1 MIKCII
7 TDIDQTLTDA
17 EMKLTLRTLEAAGKA
32 RAQGIQIVLCSGRPF
47 PGMRDYL
54 EALGLNQRAYCSVGF
69 NGGVL
74 YENGTGTVLRAA
86 FFEPETLREIVDELR
101 RVNVNFHLES
111 PSSIVTGL
119 NPVKHYTVR
128 DSFITNMP
136 LEVAKFEDLL
146 QRSDICKIMIAD
158 KPETLDSLVLPE
170 RLKTKAKFVRSR
182 PYYLEVVPLNV
193 HKGLGVEAVAARY
206 QLKKAEILGV
216 GDGLNDL
223 ELLEASGMKVA
234 MENGADAL
242 KQIADVIAPPHDQDG
257 FARLLEALLRG
268 DDWILSKLNN

>member
-242 KQIADVIAPPHDQDG
+242 KQIADIIAPPHDQDG
-257 FARLLEALLRG
+257 FARLLEALLRD

>member
-1 MIKCII
+1 
-7 TDIDQTLTDA
+7 
-17 EMKLTLRTLEAAGKA
+17 MKLTPRTLEAAGKA

-86 FFEPETLREIVDELR
+86 FFEPEILREIVDELR

-146 QRSDICKIMIAD
+146 QWSDICKIMIAD

>member
-86 FFEPETLREIVDELR
+86 FFEPEILREIVDELR

-242 KQIADVIAPPHDQDG
+242 KQIADIIAPPHDQDG
-257 FARLLEALLRG
+257 FARLLEALLRD

>member
-17 EMKLTLRTLEAAGKA
+17 EMKLTSRTLEVAGKA

-86 FFEPETLREIVDELR
+86 FFEPETLREIVAELR

-136 LEVAKFEDLL
+136 LEGAKFEALL
-146 QRSDICKIMIAD
+146 KRSDICKIMIAD

>member
-17 EMKLTLRTLEAAGKA
+17 KMKLTPRTLEAAGKA

-86 FFEPETLREIVDELR
+86 FFEPEILREIVDELR

-146 QRSDICKIMIAD
+146 QWSDICKIMIAD

-193 HKGLGVEAVAARY
+193 HKGLGVEVVAARY

-268 DDWILSKLNN
+268 DDWILSKIK

>member
-17 EMKLTLRTLEAAGKA
+17 EMKLTSRTLEVAGKA

-86 FFEPETLREIVDELR
+86 FFEPETLREIVAELR

-128 DSFITNMP
+128 DSFITNVP
-136 LEVAKFEDLL
+136 LEVAKFEALL
-146 QRSDICKIMIAD
+146 KRSDICKIMIAD

>member
-17 EMKLTLRTLEAAGKA
+17 EMKLTSRTLEVAGKA

-86 FFEPETLREIVDELR
+86 FFEPETLREIVAELR

-136 LEVAKFEDLL
+136 LEVAKFEALL
-146 QRSDICKIMIAD
+146 KRSDICKIMIAD

-182 PYYLEVVPLNV
+182 PYYLEVIPLNV

>member
-17 EMKLTLRTLEAAGKA
+17 KMKLTPRTLEAAGKA
-32 RAQGIQIVLCSGRPF
+32 RSQGIQIVLCSGRPF

-86 FFEPETLREIVDELR
+86 FFEPEILREIVDELR

-136 LEVAKFEDLL
+136 LEVAKFEALL

-170 RLKTKAKFVRSR
+170 KLKTKAKFVRSR

-223 ELLEASGMKVA
+223 ELLEAGGMKVA

-268 DDWILSKLNN
+268 DDWILSKIK

>member
-17 EMKLTLRTLEAAGKA
+17 GMKLTPRTLEAVGKA
-32 RAQGIQIVLCSGRPF
+32 RAQGIHIVLCSGRPF
-47 PGMRDYL
+47 PGMRGYL
-54 EALGLNQRAYCSVGF
+54 EALG
-69 NGGVL
+69 
-74 YENGTGTVLRAA
+74 
-86 FFEPETLREIVDELR
+86 FFEPEILREIVAELR
-101 RVNVNFHLES
+101 RMNVNFHLES
-111 PSSIVTGL
+111 PISIVTGL
-119 NPVKHYTVR
+119 NPIGHYTVR

-136 LEVAKFEDLL
+136 LEVAKFEALL
-146 QRSDICKIMIAD
+146 KRSDICKIMIAD
-158 KPETLDSLVLPE
+158 KPEMLDSLVLPGK
-170 RLKTKAKFVRSR
+170 LKTKAKFVRSR

-223 ELLEASGMKVA
+223 ELLVASGMKVA

-257 FARLLEALLRG
+257 FARLLEALLRKDG
-268 DDWILSKLNN
+268 QNLNGIK

>member
-17 EMKLTLRTLEAAGKA
+17 KMKLTPRTLEAAGKA

-86 FFEPETLREIVDELR
+86 FFEPEILREIVDELR

-146 QRSDICKIMIAD
+146 QWSDICKIMIAD

-193 HKGLGVEAVAARY
+193 HKGLGVEVVAARY

-242 KQIADVIAPPHDQDG
+242 KQIADVIAPPQDQDG

>member
-17 EMKLTLRTLEAAGKA
+17 KMKLTPRTLEAAGKA

-86 FFEPETLREIVDELR
+86 FFEPEILREIVDELR

-146 QRSDICKIMIAD
+146 QWSDICKIMIAD

-193 HKGLGVEAVAARY
+193 HKGLGVEVVAARY

>member
-17 EMKLTLRTLEAAGKA
+17 KMKLTPRTLEAAGKA

-242 KQIADVIAPPHDQDG
+242 KQIADIIAPPHDQDG

>member
-17 EMKLTLRTLEAAGKA
+17 KMKLTPRTLEAAGKA

-86 FFEPETLREIVDELR
+86 FFEPEILREIVDELR

-146 QRSDICKIMIAD
+146 QWSDICKIMIAD

-193 HKGLGVEAVAARY
+193 HKGLGVEVVAARY

-242 KQIADVIAPPHDQDG
+242 KQIADVIAPPHDQDC

>member
-17 EMKLTLRTLEAAGKA
+17 EMKLTSRTLEVAGKA

-86 FFEPETLREIVDELR
+86 FFEPEILREIVDELR

-146 QRSDICKIMIAD
+146 QWSDICKIMIAD

-193 HKGLGVEAVAARY
+193 HKGLGVEVVAARY

>member
-17 EMKLTLRTLEAAGKA
+17 EMKLTSRTLEVAGKA

-74 YENGTGTVLRAA
+74 YENGTGTVLRAD
-86 FFEPETLREIVDELR
+86 FFEPETLREIVAELR

-136 LEVAKFEDLL
+136 LEVAKFEALL
-146 QRSDICKIMIAD
+146 KRSDICKIMIAD

>member
-17 EMKLTLRTLEAAGKA
+17 KMKLTPRTLEAAGKA

-86 FFEPETLREIVDELR
+86 FFEPEILREIVDELR

-146 QRSDICKIMIAD
+146 QWSDICKIMIAD

-170 RLKTKAKFVRSR
+170 KLKTKAKFVRSR

-268 DDWILSKLNN
+268 DDWILSKIK

>member
-17 EMKLTLRTLEAAGKA
+17 GMKLTPRTLEAVGKA

-54 EALGLNQRAYCSVGF
+54 EALGLNRRACCSVGF

-74 YENGTGTVLRAA
+74 YENGTGTVLQAT
-86 FFEPETLREIVDELR
+86 FFEPETLQEIVDELR
-101 RVNVNFHLES
+101 KMTVNFHLES

-119 NPVKHYTVR
+119 NPIGHYTVR

-136 LEVAKFEDLL
+136 LEVAKFEALL
-146 QRSDICKIMIAD
+146 KRSDICKIMIAD
-158 KPETLDSLVLPE
+158 KPEMLDSLVLPGK
-170 RLKTKAKFVRSR
+170 LKTKAKFVRSR

-257 FARLLEALLRG
+257 FARLLEALLRKDG
-268 DDWILSKLNN
+268 QNLNGIK

>member
-1 MIKCII
+1 
-7 TDIDQTLTDA
+7 
-17 EMKLTLRTLEAAGKA
+17 MKLTPRTLEAAGKA

-54 EALGLNQRAYCSVGF
+54 EALGLNQRACCSVGF

-74 YENGTGTVLRAA
+74 YENGTGTVLQAT
-86 FFEPETLREIVDELR
+86 FFEPETLQEIVAELR
-101 RVNVNFHLES
+101 RMNVNFHLES
-111 PSSIVTGL
+111 PISFVTGL
-119 NPVKHYTVR
+119 NPIGHYTVR

-136 LEVAKFEDLL
+136 LEVAKFEALL
-146 QRSDICKIMIAD
+146 KRSDICKIMIAD
-158 KPETLDSLVLPE
+158 KPETLDSLVLPGK
-170 RLKTKAKFVRSR
+170 LKTKAKFVRSR

-242 KQIADVIAPPHDQDG
+242 KQIADIIAPPHDQDG
-257 FARLLEALLRG
+257 FARLLEALLRKDG
-268 DDWILSKLNN
+268 QNLNGIK

>member
-17 EMKLTLRTLEAAGKA
+17 KMKLTPRTLEAAGKA

-86 FFEPETLREIVDELR
+86 FFEPEILREIVDELR

-146 QRSDICKIMIAD
+146 QWSDICKIMIAD

-193 HKGLGVEAVAARY
+193 HKGLGVEVVAARY

-223 ELLEASGMKVA
+223 ELLEDSGMKVA

>member
-242 KQIADVIAPPHDQDG
+242 KQIADIIAPPHDQDG

>member
-17 EMKLTLRTLEAAGKA
+17 EMKLTSRTLEVAGKA

-86 FFEPETLREIVDELR
+86 FFEPETLREIVAELR

-136 LEVAKFEDLL
+136 LEVAKFEALL
-146 QRSDICKIMIAD
+146 KRSDICKIMIAD

>member
-86 FFEPETLREIVDELR
+86 FFEPETLREIVAELR

-136 LEVAKFEDLL
+136 LEVAKFEALL
-146 QRSDICKIMIAD
+146 KRSDICKIMIAD

>member
-17 EMKLTLRTLEAAGKA
+17 EMKLTSRTLEVAGKA

-86 FFEPETLREIVDELR
+86 FFEPETLREIVAELR
-101 RVNVNFHLES
+101 RVNVNFRLES

-136 LEVAKFEDLL
+136 LEDVYKRQINTFGLL
-146 QRSDICKIMIAD
+146 
-158 KPETLDSLVLPE
+158 
-170 RLKTKAKFVRSR
+170 
-182 PYYLEVVPLNV
+182 
-193 HKGLGVEAVAARY
+193 
-206 QLKKAEILGV
+206 ILGTHRMI
-216 GDGLNDL
+216 GTTAGIRL
-223 ELLEASGMKVA
+223 
-234 MENGADAL
+234 GAGGEHQDIGAL
-242 KQIADVIAPPHDQDG
+242 FHCRAHRA
-257 FARLLEALLRG
+257 
-268 DDWILSKLNN
+268 

>member
-17 EMKLTLRTLEAAGKA
+17 EMKLTPRTLEAAGKA
-32 RAQGIQIVLCSGRPF
+32 RVQGIQIVLCSGRPF

-86 FFEPETLREIVDELR
+86 FFEPEILREIVDELR

-136 LEVAKFEDLL
+136 LEVAKFEALL

-268 DDWILSKLNN
+268 DDWILSKIK

>member
-17 EMKLTLRTLEAAGKA
+17 EMKLTSRTLEVAGKA

-86 FFEPETLREIVDELR
+86 FFEPETLREIVAELR

-146 QRSDICKIMIAD
+146 QWSDICKIMIAD

>member
-17 EMKLTLRTLEAAGKA
+17 GMKLKPRTLEAVGKA

-47 PGMRDYL
+47 PGMRGYL
-54 EALGLNQRAYCSVGF
+54 EALGLNQRACCSVGF

-74 YENGTGTVLRAA
+74 YENGTGTVLQAT
-86 FFEPETLREIVDELR
+86 FFEPETLQEIVDELR
-101 RVNVNFHLES
+101 RMNVNFHLES

-119 NPVKHYTVR
+119 NPIGHYTVR

-136 LEVAKFEDLL
+136 LEVAKFEALL
-146 QRSDICKIMIAD
+146 KRSDICKIMIAD
-158 KPETLDSLVLPE
+158 KPETLDSLVLPGK
-170 RLKTKAKFVRSR
+170 LKTKAKFVRSR

-257 FARLLEALLRG
+257 FARLLEALLRKDG
-268 DDWILSKLNN
+268 QNLNGIK

>member
-17 EMKLTLRTLEAAGKA
+17 EMKLTSRTLEVAGKA

-86 FFEPETLREIVDELR
+86 FFEPETLREIVAELR

-136 LEVAKFEDLL
+136 LEVAKFEALL
-146 QRSDICKIMIAD
+146 KRSDICKIMIAD

-182 PYYLEVVPLNV
+182 PYYLEVVPLTV

>member
-17 EMKLTLRTLEAAGKA
+17 KMKLTPRTLEAAGKA

-86 FFEPETLREIVDELR
+86 FFEPEILREIVDELR

-146 QRSDICKIMIAD
+146 QWSDICKIMIAD

-193 HKGLGVEAVAARY
+193 HKGLGVEVVAARY

-223 ELLEASGMKVA
+223 ELLEASGMTVA

>member
-17 EMKLTLRTLEAAGKA
+17 KMKLTPRTLEAAGKA

-86 FFEPETLREIVDELR
+86 FFEPEILREIVDELR

-146 QRSDICKIMIAD
+146 QWSDICKIMIAD

-223 ELLEASGMKVA
+223 ELLEAGGMKVA

>member
-1 MIKCII
+1 
-7 TDIDQTLTDA
+7 
-17 EMKLTLRTLEAAGKA
+17 MKLTPRTLEAAGKA

-86 FFEPETLREIVDELR
+86 FFEPEILREIVDELR

-146 QRSDICKIMIAD
+146 QWSDICKIMIAD

-193 HKGLGVEAVAARY
+193 HKGLGVEVVAARY

>member
-17 EMKLTLRTLEAAGKA
+17 GMKLTPRTLEAVGKA
-32 RAQGIQIVLCSGRPF
+32 RAQGIHIVLCSCRPF
-47 PGMRDYL
+47 PGMRGYL
-54 EALGLNQRAYCSVGF
+54 EALGLNQRACCSVGF

-74 YENGTGTVLRAA
+74 YENGSGTVLQAT
-86 FFEPETLREIVDELR
+86 FFEPEILREIVAELR
-101 RVNVNFHLES
+101 RMNVNFHLES
-111 PSSIVTGL
+111 PISIVTGL
-119 NPVKHYTVR
+119 NPIGHYTVR

-136 LEVAKFEDLL
+136 LEVAKFEALL
-146 QRSDICKIMIAD
+146 KRSDICKIMIAD
-158 KPETLDSLVLPE
+158 KPEMLDSLVLPGK
-170 RLKTKAKFVRSR
+170 LKTKAKFVRSR

-223 ELLEASGMKVA
+223 ELLVASGMKVA

-257 FARLLEALLRG
+257 FARLLEALLRKDG
-268 DDWILSKLNN
+268 QNLNGIK

>member
-1 MIKCII
+1 
-7 TDIDQTLTDA
+7 
-17 EMKLTLRTLEAAGKA
+17 MKLTSRTLEVAGKA

-86 FFEPETLREIVDELR
+86 FFEPETLREIVAELR

-136 LEVAKFEDLL
+136 LEVAKFEALL
-146 QRSDICKIMIAD
+146 KRSDICKIMIAD

>member
-1 MIKCII
+1 MIKC

-17 EMKLTLRTLEAAGKA
+17 KMKLTPRTLEAAGKA

-86 FFEPETLREIVDELR
+86 FFEPEILREIVDELR

-146 QRSDICKIMIAD
+146 QWSDICKIMIAD

-193 HKGLGVEAVAARY
+193 HKGLGVEVVAARY